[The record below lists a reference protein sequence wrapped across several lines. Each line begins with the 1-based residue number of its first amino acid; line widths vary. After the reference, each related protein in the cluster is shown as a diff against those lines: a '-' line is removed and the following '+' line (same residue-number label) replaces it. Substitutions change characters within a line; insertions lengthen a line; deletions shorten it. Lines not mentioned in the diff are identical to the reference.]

1 MADGGASTIIMLV
14 TALLISS
21 AASAVLVQEWSSTT
35 RAIQHQQKGL
45 ELSAEIG
52 IDFAGDPMMVS
63 LSTVLVQEITFYIQ
77 NTGSHSMD
85 ASSLAV
91 LVDGVSIPTTSIT
104 SSFFPTTSTQWDPN
118 VLLEVTL
125 KDTLLNGFIDDDEIS
140 IYATARSVVVSGISM
155 SVSLN
160 EEVQLH
166 ES

>member
-35 RAIQHQQKGL
+35 RAIQYQQKGL

-63 LSTVLVQEITFYIQ
+63 ITTGAPNAITFYIQ
-77 NTGSHSMD
+77 NTGSHPMD
-85 ASSLAV
+85 ATSLAV
-91 LVDGVSIPTTSIT
+91 LVDGVSIPNPSIT
-104 SSFFPTTSTQWDPN
+104 TAFVPIASAQWNPN

-125 KDTLLNGFIDDDEIS
+125 TDNALNALNDDDEIS